1 MRIFS
6 ASVQKLLRKIQIII
20 SIALAG
26 TLMSCAN
33 FARHNSAIEGPFI
46 VTGTGKTEEE
56 ARHDA
61 FKQAIEYAVGIAV
74 RSELVVKDSEVAR
87 SNLLIHSAGYVE
99 KFKILESE
107 QSENNLR
114 LKIEVYIK
122 PTIVDDYVLY
132 SSKSIENINGS
143 DVAAK
148 IESRLKEFKSGDAFL
163 ESILNDYPHRALEVK
178 QVPFQFIIDDR
189 RRKIVR
195 IDLAYRFNPKYL
207 SSLSQVFARVKN
219 GNADRYNAPS
229 ITLTYNK
236 LIYFHNGLFGDRHLF
251 TDINRFSIVKK
262 KLLQPYSFK
271 AFFKTSDGE
280 VIYQTCLETRYELSD
295 KGRDYLGR
303 KAWDINCNACEI
315 DDLWI
320 DSRWDINLDDGH
332 AQKSSLTKNLDRLSK
347 IEVEPMLY
355 DQCRR

>member
-6 ASVQKLLRKIQIII
+6 ASVQRFLRKTQIII

-33 FARHNSAIEGPFI
+33 FAQNNSALKGPFI

-74 RSELVVKDSEVAR
+74 RSELVVKESEVAR

-99 KFKILESE
+99 KFKILGSE
-107 QSENNLR
+107 QSENNFR

-143 DVAAK
+143 DVAEK
-148 IESRLKEFKSGDAFL
+148 VESRLKEFKSGDAFL
-163 ESILNDYPHRALEVK
+163 ESVLNDYPHSALEVK

-207 SSLSQVFARVKN
+207 SSLSQVFAKVKN
-219 GNADRYNAPS
+219 GNADRHNAPS
-229 ITLTYNK
+229 IYLN
-236 LIYFHNGLFGDRHLF
+236 NGLIGDRHLF
-251 TDINRFSIVKK
+251 TDINRFSIIKK

-271 AFFKTSDGE
+271 AVFKTSDGE
-280 VIYQTCLETRYELSD
+280 IIYQTCLETRYVLSD
-295 KGRDYLGR
+295 KGRDVLGN
-303 KAWDINCNACEI
+303 KAWHINCNACAI

-320 DSRWDINLDDGH
+320 DSRWDIKLDDGH
-332 AQKSSLTKNLDRLSK
+332 AQKASLTKNLARLSK

>member
-1 MRIFS
+1 MRFFS
-6 ASVQKLLRKIQIII
+6 ASLQKFLRKTQIII
-20 SIALAG
+20 SIILAG

-33 FARHNSAIEGPFI
+33 FVQRNSAIEGPFI

-56 ARHDA
+56 ARYDA

-87 SNLLIHSAGYVE
+87 SNLLTHSAGYVE
-99 KFKILESE
+99 KFKILGSD
-107 QSENNLR
+107 QSDNNFR

-132 SSKSIENINGS
+132 SSESIRNINGS

-148 IESRLKEFKSGDAFL
+148 VESRLKEFKSGDAFL

-178 QVPFQFIIDDR
+178 QDQFQVVIDDH

-219 GNADRYNAPS
+219 GNADRHNAPS
-229 ITLTYNK
+229 ITLSHNK
-236 LIYFHNGLFGDRHLF
+236 LIYFTNDAFGDKHLF
-251 TDINRFSIVKK
+251 TDINRFSMVKK
-262 KLLQPYSFK
+262 KLLQPYAFK
-271 AFFKTSDGE
+271 AFFKASDGE
-280 VIYQTCLETRYELSD
+280 IIYQTCLTAHYELSN
-295 KGRDYLGR
+295 KGRDNLGH
-303 KAWDINCNACEI
+303 KAWDINCKKCVI

-320 DSRWDINLDDGH
+320 DSRWDIVLGDGH
-332 AQKSSLTKNLDRLSK
+332 AQKASLSKNLDRLSK
-347 IEVEPMLY
+347 IEIETMLS